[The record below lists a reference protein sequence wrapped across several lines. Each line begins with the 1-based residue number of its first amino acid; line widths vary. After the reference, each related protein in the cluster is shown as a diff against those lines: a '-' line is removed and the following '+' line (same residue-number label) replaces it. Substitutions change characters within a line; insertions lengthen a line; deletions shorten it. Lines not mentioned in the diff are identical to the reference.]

1 MHQVGA
7 HLDALSHRIA
17 GNRTK
22 ERYTMT
28 KNPFDFN
35 DVSDIAAV
43 NPDLAKRLTAATQ
56 EGVDLVLSLF
66 ALAATFNVLVLTIA
80 GLQAGAFRQGVALPT
95 EATVRKHL
103 NTAIA
108 QGKIKKINRSSYA
121 LADSDVAV
129 EEDAAVE
136 DAAVEIDDLE

>member
-1 MHQVGA
+1 MCILTGA

-35 DVSDIAAV
+35 DVSDIAAS
-43 NPDLAKRLTAATQ
+43 NPDLAKRLVAATQ

-121 LADSDVAV
+121 LAASDVEV
-129 EEDAAVE
+129 EEDAAD
-136 DAAVEIDDLE
+136 DAAIDDLA

>member
-1 MHQVGA
+1 
-7 HLDALSHRIA
+7 
-17 GNRTK
+17 
-22 ERYTMT
+22 MT

-35 DVSDIAAV
+35 DVSDIAAT
-43 NPDLAKRLTAATQ
+43 NPDLAKRLVATTQ

-66 ALAATFNVLVLTIA
+66 SLAATFNVLVLTIA

-136 DAAVEIDDLE
+136 DAPIDYADTQTAPWRLV